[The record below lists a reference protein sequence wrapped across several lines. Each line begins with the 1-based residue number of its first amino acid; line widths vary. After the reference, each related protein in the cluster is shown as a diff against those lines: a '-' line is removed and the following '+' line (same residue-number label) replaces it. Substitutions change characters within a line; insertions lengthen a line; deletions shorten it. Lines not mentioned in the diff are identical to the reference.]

1 MPLPE
6 SALPVRMRRIAVV
19 APAERLR
26 AALVTL
32 AEDGSV
38 ELSGEL
44 PALAGPEVDALR
56 RLERDQAAER
66 SAPRLSRDRPDLR
79 AAEQRGDW
87 ATLAG
92 EAELARRAGTAIQH
106 GPVAAV
112 VGWTGAAGIETLR
125 GRLAAQGAAL
135 VELDEPA
142 WMDPPTL
149 LRPLRAGR
157 AFRPLIDI
165 YGSARYRDIDPTPFA
180 AVTFVL
186 MFGMMFGDVG
196 HGLLLVLIAL
206 FLRSSSRPALA
217 RYRSLWPLPAA
228 AGAAAAVFGLLYGE
242 ALGPT
247 GLAPTLWMAPL
258 DNPVRLLVVA
268 IGLGAVL
275 LAASYAIGTLNRLRE
290 DGPLAALLAPSGVA
304 GFLLMLAAGVALL
317 GWYRDIGAVMDSGL
331 GLAVLALGLLATGFM
346 RAAGRG
352 GVAVAETV
360 VEVFDAALRTVGN
373 TVSFARLAAFG
384 LVHAAIGQAVVDG
397 ANTLRGSPVGWLAA
411 VLLFALGNLIAFSLE
426 ALVAGVQ
433 ALRLEYYE
441 LFSRVFAGEGRP
453 FRPWRYPVIDDQSAS
468 TP

>member
-6 SALPVRMRRIAVV
+6 AALPVRMRRIAVI
-19 APAERLR
+19 APEEALR
-26 AALVTL
+26 GALVAL
-32 AEDGSV
+32 ADDGGV

-44 PALAGPEVDALR
+44 PALAGPQVDALR
-56 RLERDQAAER
+56 RLEHRVGSER
-66 SAPRLSRDRPDLR
+66 GEPRLARAVPDLA
-79 AAEQRGDW
+79 AAEQAGDW

-92 EAELARRAGTAIQH
+92 EAELARRAGAAVRH

-112 VGWTGAAGIETLR
+112 VGWTNASAVEPLR
-125 GRLAAQGAAL
+125 ARLAPLGASL
-135 VELDEPA
+135 VELEPPR
-142 WMDPPTL
+142 WIDPPTL
-149 LRPLRAGR
+149 LRPLRVAS
-157 AFRPLIDI
+157 AFRPLVDI
-165 YGSARYRDIDPTPFA
+165 YGAARYADIDPTPFA
-180 AVTFVL
+180 AITFVL

-196 HGLLLVLIAL
+196 HGLLLVLLAL
-206 FLRSSSRPALA
+206 VLRHSSRPVLA

-228 AGAAAAVFGLLYGE
+228 AGIAAAVFGLLYGE

-268 IGLGAVL
+268 IGIGAVL
-275 LAASYAIGTLNRLRE
+275 LTVSYAIGALNRLRE
-290 DGPLAALLAPSGVA
+290 DGPMAALLAPSGVA
-304 GFLLMLAAGVALL
+304 GFLLLLAGGVALG
-317 GWYRDIGAVMDSGL
+317 GWYDHLAAVMDGGL
-331 GLAVLALGLLATGFM
+331 TLGVVALALLATGFM

-352 GVAVAETV
+352 GVALAETI
-360 VEVFDAALRTVGN
+360 VEVFDATLRTAGN

-397 ANTLRGSPVGWLAA
+397 ASTLRGSPLGWLAA
-411 VLLFALGNLIAFSLE
+411 VLLFAVGNAIAFSLE

-453 FRPWRYPVIDDQSAS
+453 FRPWRFPVIDDQSVS
-468 TP
+468 PK